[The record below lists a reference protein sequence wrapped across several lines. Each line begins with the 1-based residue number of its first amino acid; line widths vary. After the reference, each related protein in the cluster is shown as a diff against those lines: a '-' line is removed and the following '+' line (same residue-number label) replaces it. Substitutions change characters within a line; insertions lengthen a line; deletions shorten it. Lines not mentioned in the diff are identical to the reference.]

1 MSVAGAWKLTSHSRG
16 WSARAAA
23 LEKSTAE
30 AAAPA
35 KNLALARNFLIAL
48 SSPASRDLVAP
59 ITDAAGIGNP
69 GLSLGWFKP
78 YSISL
83 RKKGAEETVRHFCAQ
98 AEGRLQAS
106 PHYMR
111 NGRNSGEFAL
121 EKHGI
126 ADIGA
131 GRRRSRPLLGPGAA

>member
-1 MSVAGAWKLTSHSRG
+1 MSVAGAWKVISQSRG

-30 AAAPA
+30 TAAPA
-35 KNLALARNFLIAL
+35 KNSALARNFLIAH
-48 SSPASRDLVAP
+48 SSPTSRDLIAP
-59 ITDAAGIGNP
+59 VKDDAGIGNP

-83 RKKGAEETVRHFCAQ
+83 RKEGAEETVRHFCAQ
-98 AEGRLQAS
+98 AEGRVRRS
-106 PHYMR
+106 PCYMR

-126 ADIGA
+126 AGIGA
-131 GRRRSRPLLGPGAA
+131 DRRRSRPLLGPGAA